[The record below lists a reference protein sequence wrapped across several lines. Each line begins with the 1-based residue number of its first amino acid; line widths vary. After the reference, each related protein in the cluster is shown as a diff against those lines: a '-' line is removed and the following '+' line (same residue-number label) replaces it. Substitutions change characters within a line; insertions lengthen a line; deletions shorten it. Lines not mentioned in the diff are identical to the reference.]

1 MKIPPNGIIQF
12 MHVAFSH
19 IRSKKNKHIM
29 LISKNRNLRVPK
41 MQADGSGRDG
51 FIHFDNGGLVSNYR
65 PNNYGKIL
73 RDYRIIDKPRI
84 GKIHP
89 EFDDYQ

>member
-1 MKIPPNGIIQF
+1 
-12 MHVAFSH
+12 
-19 IRSKKNKHIM
+19 
-29 LISKNRNLRVPK
+29 